1 MRHADVLIVGGGVIG
16 LSLAYEL
23 ARQGRRVRVIDRGTP
38 GQEASWAGAGILPPA
53 VYRPHDPPL
62 EQLTGLSHAL
72 HADWAERLRQ
82 ETGVDNGYRRCGG
95 IYVAR
100 DASELKHL
108 DECRSAWQ
116 TFGIATEKFDAQ
128 RLKSFEPAL
137 DASRIQCAVHLPDET
152 QIRNP
157 RHLRALLVACE
168 RAGVAVQAGVAAD
181 DFVVRGGR
189 LTGVRSGDTVLSAE
203 QFCITGGAWSA
214 SLLSRLGLKIA
225 IKPVR
230 GQIVLLHAPAARL
243 TRIVNEGPRYLV
255 PRPDGRVLVGSTEE
269 EAGFDKRNTAVAV
282 RNLLEFGISL
292 VPALADAAIE
302 RTWAGLRPATADGLP
317 YLGRL
322 PDLENAFIAAGHFR
336 QGLHLSPGTAV
347 VMSQLMR
354 GEPTE
359 INLEC
364 LGLERHQPQQ
374 VAEPAGR
381 E

>member
-1 MRHADVLIVGGGVIG
+1 LI
-16 LSLAYEL
+16 
-23 ARQGRRVRVIDRGTP
+23 
-38 GQEASWAGAGILPPA
+38 
-53 VYRPHDPPL
+53 
-62 EQLTGLSHAL
+62 
-72 HADWAERLRQ
+72 
-82 ETGVDNGYRRCGG
+82 
-95 IYVAR
+95 
-100 DASELKHL
+100 
-108 DECRSAWQ
+108 
-116 TFGIATEKFDAQ
+116 
-128 RLKSFEPAL
+128 
-137 DASRIQCAVHLPDET
+137 
-152 QIRNP
+152 
-157 RHLRALLVACE
+157 VACE